1 MNASKTSGRSAAP
14 AGRGSHRFLLA
25 NRTRDALTAIG
36 ARAIGRTA
44 TVPKLALVLA
54 GALALTIGAS
64 SGASA
69 AAPIAN
75 EHNMFTD
82 TFADQVCDIPGT
94 STVNGVDNFKL
105 YADGTFRD
113 TSRVRQV
120 FTAENGKSVVIF
132 AAGQRTG
139 LDDPIQN
146 PDGTVT
152 FIDTLRGLPEK
163 LSILHG
169 PTLSRDAGVVTITTT
184 VLPLGDD
191 EFEFVS
197 QTFSGEH
204 GPHPD
209 LESGFEVFCNVLIP
223 ALT

>member
-1 MNASKTSGRSAAP
+1 MNAPGTD
-14 AGRGSHRFLLA
+14 GRGATTPSRRSPRFLLT
-25 NRTRDALTAIG
+25 NWTRDILTAAG
-36 ARAIGRTA
+36 ARGIGRTA

-64 SGASA
+64 GGASA
-69 AAPIAN
+69 AAPIDN
-75 EHNMFTD
+75 EHTSSTE
-82 TFADQVCDIPGT
+82 TFEDQVCDIPGT
-94 STVNGVDNFKL
+94 STINIVDNFKL

-113 TSRVRQV
+113 TSRFRQV

-132 AAGQRTG
+132 AAGQVTG
-139 LDDPIQN
+139 LNDPIQN
-146 PDGTVT
+146 ADGTVT
-152 FIDTLRGLPEK
+152 FINTVKGLPEK

-184 VLPLGDD
+184 LRPLGDD
-191 EFEFVS
+191 EFDFVS

-209 LESGFEVFCNVLIP
+209 LESGFEVFCDVLIP